1 MDITAVILGY
11 LFSALIGAIV
21 LWVLIEKLGWS
32 YLEKHEVPAKEPG
45 LLTLPMGIVE
55 RLLFTTAFLVGT
67 PSIIGF
73 WVALKVAV
81 QWDRW
86 STKRQRG
93 TYNLF
98 LIGTALSI
106 LFGYLGA
113 CIAAGTFI
121 TFNA

>member
-1 MDITAVILGY
+1 MNLSSVISGY
-11 LFSALIGAIV
+11 LFSTLIGAIV
-21 LWVLIEKLGWS
+21 LWVLVEKLGWS
-32 YLEKHEVPAKEPG
+32 YLKKHDVPAKEPG

-67 PSIIGF
+67 PSIIGI

-86 STKRQRG
+86 STKSQRG

-113 CIAAGTFI
+113 CIAVGTFI
-121 TFNA
+121 TFDA